1 MRGAVIAAAIF
12 VGAGAMPSF
21 AQSVIEAV
29 PARPRI
35 VVTGFGEVK
44 TTPDVATISYTI
56 RGEGPSSDDAVRA
69 MTMTASRIKTALRAI
84 DSAAEPTTSEVRVAA
99 VKNDNC
105 RDQGY
110 GNPQLSVG
118 VCAILGY
125 VATQSASLRT
135 LSVKDAGTMVG
146 LAGRAGALNPRINGF
161 NLRDSHLAQQ
171 QAIVAALADAATKA
185 AAIAAASHVPLGP
198 ILSITSGPRND
209 AQQIVVSGTR
219 IPSNDLPM
227 VAPPPPPPPVPV
239 EVKPEPL
246 TTTSYITVTYAIG

>member
-1 MRGAVIAAAIF
+1 MRGAVIAAAA
-12 VGAGAMPSF
+12 VLTAGATPSF

-69 MTMTASRIKTALRAI
+69 MTMTGSKIKTALRAI
-84 DSAAEPTTSEVRVAA
+84 DAAADPTTSEVRVAA

-110 GNPQLSVG
+110 GNPQLSIG
-118 VCAILGY
+118 VCAIVGY
-125 VATQSASLRT
+125 VATQSVTLRT

-146 LAGRAGALNPRINGF
+146 LAGRAGALTPRINGF
-161 NLRDSHLAQQ
+161 NLRDSHVAQQ
-171 QAIVAALADAATKA
+171 QAIMAALADAATKA
-185 AAIAAASHVPLGP
+185 AAIAAASHVQLGP

-209 AQQIVVSGTR
+209 AQQIIVSGTR
-219 IPSNDLPM
+219 VLSNELPM
-227 VAPPPPPPPVPV
+227 VAPPPPPVPV

-246 TTTSYITVTYAIG
+246 TTTSYVAVTYAIGQ